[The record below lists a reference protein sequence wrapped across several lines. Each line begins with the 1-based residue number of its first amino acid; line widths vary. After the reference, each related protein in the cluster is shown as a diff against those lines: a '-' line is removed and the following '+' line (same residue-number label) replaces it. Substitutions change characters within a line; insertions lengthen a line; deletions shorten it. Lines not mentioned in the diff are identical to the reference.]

1 MRTPNAACVVC
12 STPLYRRP
20 ADLVRVRHVA
30 CMAHRGEAQ
39 RLSGVTEAQRSGLA
53 LGSVKGTN
61 HRTGYR
67 HRAESREKASAA
79 HKAFCAANPEA
90 VAARGVKV
98 RGEAHYRWKGGV
110 AKLNA
115 SIRRMTENRRW
126 MDAVKA
132 RDGACLRCG
141 ETELLEAH
149 HRTTLAALIESL
161 GIKSRDDARTHAAA
175 LWALEN
181 GETLCSGCHYIE
193 HGRKRR
199 AD

>member
-1 MRTPNAACVVC
+1 
-12 STPLYRRP
+12 
-20 ADLVRVRHVA
+20 
-30 CMAHRGEAQ
+30 MAHRGDAQ
-39 RLSGVTEAQRSGLA
+39 RLSGVTEAQRTGLA
-53 LGSVKGTN
+53 KGREKGTN

-67 HRAESREKASAA
+67 HRAESKARTAA
-79 HKAFCAANPEA
+79 ANAAFWAANPDLA
-90 VAARGVKV
+90 VARGAKT

-132 RDGACLRCG
+132 RDGACVRCG
-141 ETELLEAH
+141 ATEPLEAH